1 MRIDCDGC
9 RARGPA
15 CGECVVS
22 VILGPPEDVELDD
35 PTRAALAHL
44 AEAGMVPHLRLIEGE
59 GRPDAGAARR
69 VGG

>member
-22 VILGPPEDVELDD
+22 VMLGPPEDVELDE
-35 PTRAALAHL
+35 PTRTALANL
-44 AEAGMVPHLRLIEGE
+44 AQAGMVPRLMLIEGE
-59 GRPDAGAARR
+59 GRPAGPAARQ